1 MPQQRIVLRRY
12 RIKGPDNISEL
23 IPAFESQKDQE
34 EVLAPPIALE
44 PTKYPRRTISDLS
57 TGIKISL
64 MDSERG
70 RLYRESKA
78 WN

>member
-23 IPAFESQKDQE
+23 IPAFESQKDRRS
-34 EVLAPPIALE
+34 LPPIALE

-57 TGIKISL
+57 TGIKISNGFG
-64 MDSERG
+64 EG
-70 RLYRESKA
+70 RLYRESEA